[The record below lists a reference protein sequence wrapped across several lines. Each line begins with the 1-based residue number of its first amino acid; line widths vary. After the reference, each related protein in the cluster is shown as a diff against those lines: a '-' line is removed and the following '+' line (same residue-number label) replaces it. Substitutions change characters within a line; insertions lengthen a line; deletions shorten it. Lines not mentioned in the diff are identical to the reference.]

1 MNDSL
6 FRHEVAK
13 AQQINRQ
20 TGDILLTQSLPMWG
34 ITLMIVV
41 MTLSILLFL
50 SFGEF
55 TRKER
60 VFGLTVPGH
69 GAIRMNAVQTG
80 TISACHVQEG
90 AQVAAGDLLFEIRQE
105 TFSDLGETQ
114 KLIEDNL
121 SHQSE
126 KLADEISNRLKQAQQ
141 QESGL
146 KDKARILQQEVASL
160 KTEIDLQ
167 TQHVESLADMLE
179 KMRPLFEDRIIPEI
193 QYQQQISEHIVQQAR
208 LETLN
213 RDRLNLESRLLE
225 IRNEFDT
232 VHLRA
237 EADRSALER
246 TLLST
251 EQQSLVQRGTHL
263 TYIRAPVA
271 GTVSNIL
278 VDVGRQIET
287 GSPLA
292 TLLPQGV
299 SLDAQVFVPSSAIGF
314 LEPGQQVKLRY
325 DAFPYQKFGVYSG
338 ELTEL
343 THVDVPMKELQE
355 RFPHLMDKYLGMTFF
370 RATVHPDTQAVEA
383 YGKPIPLRAG
393 LTLEADIQ
401 LDRKRLIEWVF
412 DPLLALSGKI

>member
-237 EADRSALER
+237 EADQSALER

-325 DAFPYQKFGVYSG
+325 DAFPYQKFGVYNG

-370 RATVHPDTQAVEA
+370 RATVHPEAQTVEA

-412 DPLLALSGKI
+412 DPLLALSGRI

>member
-1 MNDSL
+1 MNAPL
-6 FRHEVAK
+6 FRREVVD
-13 AQQINRQ
+13 AQQLNRS
-20 TGDILLTQSLPMWG
+20 TGDILLTQSLPLWG
-34 ITLMIVV
+34 ITLLVV
-41 MTLSILLFL
+41 AITISILLFL

-69 GAIRMNAVQTG
+69 GAIRMNALQTG
-80 TISACHVQEG
+80 TVSACHVHEG

-105 TFSDLGETQ
+105 TFSDLGDTQ

-126 KLADEISNRLKQAQQ
+126 KLTDEISNRLKQAQQ
-141 QESGL
+141 QEAGL
-146 KDKARILQQEVASL
+146 KDKARLLQQEVASL
-160 KTEIDLQ
+160 KTEIELQ
-167 TQHVESLADMLE
+167 TQHVESLAAMLE

-193 QYQQQISEHIVQQAR
+193 QYQQQISDHLVQQAR
-208 LETLN
+208 LEALN
-213 RDRLNLESRLLE
+213 RDKLNLESRLLE

-232 VHLRA
+232 IHLRA

-251 EQQSLVQRGTHL
+251 QQQSLVQRGSHL
-263 TYIRAPVA
+263 NYVRAPVA

-299 SLDAQVFVPSSAIGF
+299 SLDVQVFVPSNAIGF

-325 DAFPYQKFGVYSG
+325 DAFPYQKFGVYGG

-343 THVDVPMKELQE
+343 THIDVPMKELQE
-355 RFPHLMDKYLGMTFF
+355 RFPHLIDRYQGMTFF
-370 RATVHPDTQAVEA
+370 RATVHPDAQAIEA

-393 LTLEADIQ
+393 LTLEADIHM
-401 LDRKRLIEWVF
+401 DRKRLIEWVF
-412 DPLLALSGKI
+412 DPLLALSGRI